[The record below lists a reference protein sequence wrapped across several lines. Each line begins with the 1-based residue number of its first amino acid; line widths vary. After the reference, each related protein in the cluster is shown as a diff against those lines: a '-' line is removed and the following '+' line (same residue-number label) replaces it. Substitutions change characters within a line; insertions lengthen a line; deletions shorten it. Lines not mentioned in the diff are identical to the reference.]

1 MNNQY
6 GLIALSLKLH
16 CINGLYLDPYGLIFI
31 LPTVMYANNTDLQYL
46 APDPIITD
54 EEVIEL
60 VQEHQTY

>member
-1 MNNQY
+1 MSNQY
-6 GLIALSLKLH
+6 GWITLSLKLQ